1 MEKRESGGRDEEKRA
16 ERMRR
21 GVIELPEMPD
31 VYGVYFAERKEMKR
45 NTSAE
50 AGSKIIILHF
60 KAK

>member
-1 MEKRESGGRDEEKRA
+1 MEKRESGTEGEKRA